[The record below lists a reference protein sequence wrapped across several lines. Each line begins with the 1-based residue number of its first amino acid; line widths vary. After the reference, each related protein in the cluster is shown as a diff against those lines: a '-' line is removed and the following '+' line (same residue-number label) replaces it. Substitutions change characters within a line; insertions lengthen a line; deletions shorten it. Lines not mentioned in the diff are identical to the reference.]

1 MTTWRS
7 NKPICSNTWHTVKIQ
22 TKITSGHLGEPNTCK
37 ARDLTTTYDV
47 HQYGL
52 SCACHLVNKRQI
64 HHCYCGKNMYYSPA
78 HEKGCDGTFVFVTLW
93 IHCLNMIVPC
103 HLLVAH
109 TTPDVH
115 ILLLHNT
122 ERLPKTEQAGVA
134 PLFVINK
141 RFHRLLSLSFRHC
154 IIKSIHGKQ

>member
-1 MTTWRS
+1 MTFI
-7 NKPICSNTWHTVKIQ
+7 NM
-22 TKITSGHLGEPNTCK
+22 
-37 ARDLTTTYDV
+37 
-47 HQYGL
+47 
-52 SCACHLVNKRQI
+52 ACHVPVILSTSDKFVIVTVVRTCI
-64 HHCYCGKNMYYSPA
+64 IALHMRRMRSFA
-78 HEKGCDGTFVFVTLW
+78 DGTFVFVTLW

-141 RFHRLLSLSFRHC
+141 RFHRLLSLSFSPLYNQKHTWKAINDKTMNITGCVSRQC
-154 IIKSIHGKQ
+154 MVIHGV